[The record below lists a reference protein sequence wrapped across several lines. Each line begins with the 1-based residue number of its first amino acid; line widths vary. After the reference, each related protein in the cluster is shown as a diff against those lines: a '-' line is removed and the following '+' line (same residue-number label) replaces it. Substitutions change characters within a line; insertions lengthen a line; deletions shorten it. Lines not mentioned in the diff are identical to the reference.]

1 MAKRRVAVI
10 VFLLCLCLSWLP
22 RYAQAASTADAKE
35 PISPDKD
42 CSLTIAYRYD
52 GESFSNHPVK
62 LYKIADVSADFQYSL
77 TAPFANSGLIL
88 NGVQSVREWNVIR
101 STLETHILAYDVDAD
116 LTGVTDQDG
125 QVCFQALKP
134 GLYLA
139 ITEQVIQH
147 DWIYA
152 FDSALVALPGL
163 GADGLWQYEVAVTS
177 KSKAIPP
184 AETDEEIEFK
194 VLKLWKG
201 DKGRSDRPQSIEVEI
216 FRDGVSYQTV
226 ILSEENHWTFSWFA
240 KDDGATWKIVER
252 NVPTGYTMM
261 VEERETTFVLTN
273 TWPPDKPDI
282 PQTGDTTNIM
292 LYFVLMNVS
301 GIMLIILGI
310 AGKRKRV

>member
-22 RYAQAASTADAKE
+22 CYAQATSTADAKE

-52 GESFSNHPVK
+52 GKNFSNHPVR

-77 TAPFANSGLIL
+77 TAPFADSGLIL
-88 NGVQSVREWNVIR
+88 NGVQSVGEWNVIR
-101 STLETHILAYDVDAD
+101 STLETHILTYDVDAN
-116 LTGVTDQDG
+116 LTGTTDQDG
-125 QVCFQALKP
+125 QVCFNALKP

-139 ITEQVIQH
+139 ITEQVIQN
-147 DWIYA
+147 DWIYS

-163 GADGLWQYEVAVTS
+163 SADGLWQYEVAVTS

-201 DKGRSDRPQSIEVEI
+201 DNGRSDRPQSIEVEI
-216 FRDGVSYQTV
+216 FRDGVSYQTA

-240 KDDGATWKIVER
+240 KDDGATWKVVER

-261 VEERETTFVLTN
+261 VEERETSFVLTN
-273 TWPPDKPDI
+273 TRPPDKPDV

-292 LYFVLMNVS
+292 LYLVLMNVS
-301 GIMLIILGI
+301 GIMLIILGM